1 MGLLLSRNSHVDHQH
16 QEYVNLK
23 HPMERKIQ
31 ELEGELACFPTT
43 HFGLLHCCP
52 FIKKNNLTKNEVQP
66 SDCDTL
72 GGILYLSKQQ
82 IRELQMRHKSL
93 EILLCRREW
102 SHSACL
108 REKDA
113 LIRMYKQMS
122 LAAEQEWILEQN
134 KVQAELDWQH
144 LCENA
149 ESNWYQKSEDL
160 TQSLSSARDQF
171 EADIQKKDYN
181 LHEIV
186 LSALTVERE
195 QIIQTSFNHSILPE
209 GNRIFQY
216 DDKISPSKNIPTL
229 EIKRLQEQNASLRA
243 AVAQMRK
250 EMESLDKQMSSLPL
264 TENGQ
269 LAEQGLL
276 CTNKISTGTT
286 LSNTKVSS
294 VNLDCIVNP
303 GTEKGPKAKVIEE
316 KVVDLGQQFP
326 DVGPGVSLR
335 YGVSGTLQGM
345 QNKLKEAARQI
356 SVLREEKQQLIEMGN
371 GLRAELRTVLKEGL
385 LHPVSS
391 KRCTVCVVS
400 GNLFP
405 RELVKR
411 IQCQLSAL
419 KHLQHRLTTQELQY
433 AKQQH
438 PSRISSLIVCSG
450 LKDEEAPSRCG
461 EKAELPSTEV
471 QLDLSIENHEPKQ
484 QKADTFLKIVQ
495 SQPPRQSPS
504 QAQQVQLS
512 SSRAHNF
519 CQGNLKLKSQCLEKR
534 KLIVQLCQATELPLS
549 PLDHAY
555 PNTFAAGFMAAP
567 LFLKQIKLLQPPTL
581 SPFHNVGTGVE
592 LEFAHSEESQQN
604 IKAKDKLE
612 MPAADLTVRG
622 AKLEVQQKLKSRNL
636 SFAYP
641 IKPKISSRVAKIR
654 NYNIKD

>member
-1 MGLLLSRNSHVDHQH
+1 
-16 QEYVNLK
+16 
-23 HPMERKIQ
+23 ME
-31 ELEGELACFPTT
+31 
-43 HFGLLHCCP
+43 
-52 FIKKNNLTKNEVQP
+52 
-66 SDCDTL
+66 
-72 GGILYLSKQQ
+72 
-82 IRELQMRHKSL
+82 
-93 EILLCRREW
+93 
-102 SHSACL
+102 
-108 REKDA
+108 
-113 LIRMYKQMS
+113 YKQMS

-160 TQSLSSARDQF
+160 TQSLSSARDQ
-171 EADIQKKDYN
+171 YN
-181 LHEIV
+181 DE
-186 LSALTVERE
+186 
-195 QIIQTSFNHSILPE
+195 
-209 GNRIFQY
+209 
-216 DDKISPSKNIPTL
+216 ISPSKNIPTL

-326 DVGPGVSLR
+326 DVDPGVSLR

-356 SVLREEKQQLIEMGN
+356 SVLSEEKQQLIEMGN

-495 SQPPRQSPS
+495 GQPPRQSPS

-519 CQGNLKLKSQCLEKR
+519 CQ
-534 KLIVQLCQATELPLS
+534 
-549 PLDHAY
+549 
-555 PNTFAAGFMAAP
+555 
-567 LFLKQIKLLQPPTL
+567 
-581 SPFHNVGTGVE
+581 GVE

>member
-1 MGLLLSRNSHVDHQH
+1 
-16 QEYVNLK
+16 
-23 HPMERKIQ
+23 
-31 ELEGELACFPTT
+31 
-43 HFGLLHCCP
+43 
-52 FIKKNNLTKNEVQP
+52 
-66 SDCDTL
+66 
-72 GGILYLSKQQ
+72 
-82 IRELQMRHKSL
+82 
-93 EILLCRREW
+93 
-102 SHSACL
+102 
-108 REKDA
+108 
-113 LIRMYKQMS
+113 MS

-160 TQSLSSARDQF
+160 TQSLSSARDQ
-171 EADIQKKDYN
+171 
-181 LHEIV
+181 
-186 LSALTVERE
+186 
-195 QIIQTSFNHSILPE
+195 
-209 GNRIFQY
+209 IFQY

-229 EIKRLQEQNASLRA
+229 EIKKLQEQNASLRA

-264 TENGQ
+264 TDSGQ

-276 CTNKISTGTT
+276 CTNKISAGTT

-294 VNLDCIVNP
+294 VNLDCIINLD
-303 GTEKGPKAKVIEE
+303 TEKGPKAKFIEE

-326 DVGPGVSLR
+326 DIGPVVSLR
-335 YGVSGTLQGM
+335 CGVSGTLQGM

-356 SVLREEKQQLIEMGN
+356 SILSEEKQQLVEMGN

-391 KRCTVCVVS
+391 KRCTVCVGS

-419 KHLQHRLTTQELQY
+419 KHLQHRLTTQ
-433 AKQQH
+433 
-438 PSRISSLIVCSG
+438 
-450 LKDEEAPSRCG
+450 DEEAPSRCG
-461 EKAELPSTEV
+461 EKTELPSTEV
-471 QLDLSIENHEPKQ
+471 QLDLSIENRGPKQ

-495 SQPPRQSPS
+495 SQPPMQSPS

-512 SSRAHNF
+512 SSRACNF
-519 CQGNLKLKSQCLEKR
+519 CQ
-534 KLIVQLCQATELPLS
+534 
-549 PLDHAY
+549 
-555 PNTFAAGFMAAP
+555 
-567 LFLKQIKLLQPPTL
+567 
-581 SPFHNVGTGVE
+581 GVE
-592 LEFAHSEESQQN
+592 LEFAHSEESEQH

-622 AKLEVQQKLKSRNL
+622 TRLEVQQKLKSRNL

-641 IKPKISSRVAKIR
+641 LKPKISSRVAKIR